1 MSTEINDNKE
11 GLNLKTELRA
21 KRIIHVSGE
30 AQLPIK
36 VGEELNYI
44 SGNIMYWTDRVKKI
58 LEIAEGYVRVETSSY
73 YYTIERQ
80 DKNSGEARL
89 AA

>member
-1 MSTEINDNKE
+1 M
-11 GLNLKTELRA
+11 KTELRT
-21 KRIIHVSGE
+21 KRIVRVSGE
-30 AQLPIK
+30 VQLPIK
-36 VGEELNYI
+36 VGEELSYI

-58 LEIAEGYVRVETSSY
+58 LEIAEEYVRVETSSY

-80 DKNSGEARL
+80 DKSSGETRL

>member
-1 MSTEINDNKE
+1 M
-11 GLNLKTELRA
+11 KTELRT
-21 KRIIHVSGE
+21 KRIVRVSGE
-30 AQLPIK
+30 VQLPIK
-36 VGEELNYI
+36 VGEELSYI

-58 LEIAEGYVRVETSSY
+58 LEIAEEYVRVETSSY

-80 DKNSGEARL
+80 DQNSGEMRL

>member
-44 SGNIMYWTDRVKKI
+44 SG
-58 LEIAEGYVRVETSSY
+58 IAEGYVRVETSSY

-89 AA
+89 TA